1 MLRPQNF
8 LKVDALLGASIELAP
23 DEVRSFP
30 FMVQKGEDEY
40 IVAFVYRMLGDDTV
54 EFTVERL
61 YIFEHMDEENI
72 IAMPQPI
79 EADIKG
85 ELDVSKWAPEFEPD
99 YTKLYEEYFVG
110 MEELCENYDEEK
122 MYKLISTVEMDY
134 FLPAYIAVAN
144 WFKAN

>member
-40 IVAFVYRMLGDDTV
+40 IVAFVYKMLGDDTV

-122 MYKLISTVEMDY
+122 MYKLIATVEMDY